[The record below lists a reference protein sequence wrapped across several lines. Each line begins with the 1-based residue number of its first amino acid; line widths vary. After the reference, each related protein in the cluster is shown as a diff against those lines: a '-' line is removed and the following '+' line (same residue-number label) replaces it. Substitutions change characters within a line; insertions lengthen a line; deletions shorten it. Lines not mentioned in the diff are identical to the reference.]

1 MTLFEY
7 VTVAVSLV
15 LSLAVVRLLDGL
27 RFAASRERGYP
38 IHLLWV
44 LTKLINCALLW
55 WGMWEAR
62 ETLSWNFA
70 SFMWALLFPAILYLQ
85 CTALVT
91 TAPSDVTS
99 WRDHFYSIRRWFF
112 AINLVLI
119 AHRFVSSLVLLE
131 EPLLGPSRIP
141 LLIVFSLS
149 LLGVVSA
156 SARLHGAIVVI
167 ALLTNVLG
175 FGAVYFEPSP

>member
-44 LTKLINCALLW
+44 LTKLMNCALFW
-55 WGMWEAR
+55 WGLWEAR

-70 SFMWALLFPAILYLQ
+70 SFM
-85 CTALVT
+85 
-91 TAPSDVTS
+91 
-99 WRDHFYSIRRWFF
+99 
-112 AINLVLI
+112 
-119 AHRFVSSLVLLE
+119 
-131 EPLLGPSRIP
+131 
-141 LLIVFSLS
+141 
-149 LLGVVSA
+149 
-156 SARLHGAIVVI
+156 
-167 ALLTNVLG
+167 
-175 FGAVYFEPSP
+175 